1 MGVSSTSVNGD
12 DYGMHSTAISHHN
25 TIELENLLLPSN
37 SRKDTH
43 EFSDEVLSNTD
54 LIKDV
59 DWNGHTVKTFPLNYQ
74 TVPLVKLQVMACL
87 TMFIVFG
94 MNDQVLGALLPTL
107 MDYYNITQVEI
118 SNVFIVQLCG
128 YVVASLLN
136 EKLNRNFGMRGGMF
150 LAAGLCL
157 VFFTVLATGPSSFYT
172 CMLCCLPLGLGIG
185 ILDSTGNV
193 LMGSLLVH
201 KNELMGIMH
210 GLYGAAAMITPPL
223 VSYFVKWGH
232 WPLFFLIPLFWSIV
246 GMIIILPAFKHE
258 TASKYD
264 YVCTMENKEHE
275 DGTGES
281 DVELTTGS
289 AEGSPGFFTLLKN
302 PAVFFYALYLF
313 LYLGAEITTG
323 SWFFTYLLKTKSNNR
338 MAMSYIAASFWT
350 GLTVGRL
357 CLGFVTERFFENEY
371 RASKAYGFL
380 TLFSYTLFVLVGLID
395 SDSVSYFVV
404 LFLVVFCCGVFIG
417 PLFPNASIVAL
428 QVLPKRLHVSGVGVA
443 VAVGGCGGA
452 AFPYLTGIVAHS
464 IGIQYMPLLCWV
476 VVAMFTLEWSLYPK
490 FIKGH
495 PECF

>member
-302 PAVFFYALYLF
+302 PASFFLCSIFVSLF
-313 LYLGAEITTG
+313 
-323 SWFFTYLLKTKSNNR
+323 R
-338 MAMSYIAASFWT
+338 C
-350 GLTVGRL
+350 RDHH
-357 CLGFVTERFFENEY
+357 R
-371 RASKAYGFL
+371 
-380 TLFSYTLFVLVGLID
+380 
-395 SDSVSYFVV
+395 FVV
-404 LFLVVFCCGVFIG
+404 LH
-417 PLFPNASIVAL
+417 LFV
-428 QVLPKRLHVSGVGVA
+428 KD
-443 VAVGGCGGA
+443 
-452 AFPYLTGIVAHS
+452 
-464 IGIQYMPLLCWV
+464 
-476 VVAMFTLEWSLYPK
+476 
-490 FIKGH
+490 
-495 PECF
+495 